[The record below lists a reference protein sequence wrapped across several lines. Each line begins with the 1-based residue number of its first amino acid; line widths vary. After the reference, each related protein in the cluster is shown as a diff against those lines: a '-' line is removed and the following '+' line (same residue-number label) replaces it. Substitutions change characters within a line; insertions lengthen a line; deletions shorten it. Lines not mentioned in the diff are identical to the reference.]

1 MYPAPSMTSLTAT
14 AQARIGLLG
23 NPSDIYGG
31 HGLGFSLQ
39 ELGVTVKLEAAATK
53 LIPNDLFKAAWQLFE
68 ADLTSAKLNP
78 ESKPFALSFTSNIPF
93 QGGLSGSSA
102 LVTAAIRAWSRWFG
116 LPMEPS
122 KVAEMAFRVE
132 NEVLGIRAG
141 ALDRLVQA
149 HDGLLDMNFS
159 APFAPGARKHP

>member
-1 MYPAPSMTSLTAT
+1 MTSLTAS

-31 HGLGFSLQ
+31 QGLGFSVA
-39 ELGVTVKLEAAATK
+39 ELGVTVTLQDAAE
-53 LIPNDLFKAAWQLFE
+53 LVLPNELFVAAWQLFE
-68 ADLTSAKLNP
+68 PELNRVGIAATTR
-78 ESKPFALSFTSNIPF
+78 PFALSFASNVPF

-102 LVTAAIRAWSRWFG
+102 LVIAAIRAWNRWFG
-116 LPMEPS
+116 LPMDALR
-122 KVAEMAFRVE
+122 VAELAFRVE

-149 HDGLLDMNFS
+149 HDGLLAMDF
-159 APFAPGARKHP
+159 AKPFDAG